1 MHVLS
6 SCSRGN
12 CAQTRHA
19 QGCQSGWAVCIMHVG
34 GILGCCFISERLD
47 TDGDGGRSSYK
58 TELSGLTAEAH
69 LCVSLCLLWE
79 QFSVLLFVKIYRK
92 SSGICPQTLMGRR
105 GKGRLEGGGG
115 GIVVEWLL
123 TLIFSYQVLRG
134 SALISDDFIM
144 PSGGTPS
151 VRSDLW
157 FINKCVCTRACKRQ
171 PFPCCCMLWG
181 QKSDEHKRKKN
192 PLGSSPTAVWL
203 RD

>member
-79 QFSVLLFVKIYRK
+79 QPSVLLFVKIYRK

-105 GKGRLEGGGG
+105 GKGRLGG
-115 GIVVEWLL
+115 VLL
-123 TLIFSYQVLRG
+123 LNGCWHCFLAIRSSEVQLWFLMISSCLQAGHRLCVQIYDL
-134 SALISDDFIM
+134 LISVSARVPARDSHFHAA
-144 PSGGTPS
+144 
-151 VRSDLW
+151 
-157 FINKCVCTRACKRQ
+157 ACY
-171 PFPCCCMLWG
+171 G
-181 QKSDEHKRKKN
+181 SRKVMSTKGKKI
-192 PLGSSPTAVWL
+192 L
-203 RD
+203 